1 MSGRD
6 IVCGLCLINGRN
18 FNFSVKTLVSVSM
31 SRPQRYVVTS
41 NGAFHLK
48 TSCNIVFFAETSFV
62 VVLTNPCCNIKV
74 VSQPHLCLIDVTTS
88 EWCCSDNPG
97 PKPHFKL

>member
-18 FNFSVKTLVSVSM
+18 FNLSIETSVSVVM

-41 NGAFHLK
+41 NDAFHLK
-48 TSCNIVFFAETSFV
+48 TSCNFFFFAETSFAAS
-62 VVLTNPCCNIKV
+62 LTNPRRDIRVMSRPQLYSIGIVTSVWCRDLF
-74 VSQPHLCLIDVTTS
+74 HLLPWS
-88 EWCCSDNPG
+88 
-97 PKPHFKL
+97 F